1 MHIMLEQLLSK
12 VKPID
17 RALPMASEGLP
28 DTAENRGFAQLLAST
43 LQTLKRSSKE
53 TPVVADEAPAVVLS
67 ALTPMDAGDGI
78 DVEAGTV
85 AGLGAEIRLGN
96 STAVS
101 GFTLS
106 ESGSKQP
113 LLSLPVQAHGPSGV
127 LSEEPSLG
135 RPGQSLPVGSAIEPE
150 QAAAR
155 LLQAEKSMPMRSV
168 HSAVSPDA
176 LPSTFD
182 LDGSNS
188 AQPAHILD
196 HHFLPEQAGR
206 PLWASVA
213 AGQKAEG
220 AAMPLSDAVQDE
232 RFADLPVSSLQ
243 EDGSE
248 DAALVK
254 LAGLPGGGTAQEG
267 DGKVLSDE
275 EIVPMVSAAEPEVAL
290 HDADSSLAM
299 KPDAANLATGVQSEA
314 PSDSVVRMDAEVS
327 GGLSEERVASA
338 DEAVRAAEPRVA
350 SERSEMAAA
359 HATAVKEAVPGQAQ
373 QGQTQQ
379 GQTQPG
385 QTQQGQTQQGQT
397 QPGQTQQGQTQQGQA
412 QQGQT
417 QQGQAQQ
424 GQTQQG
430 QAQQG
435 QAQQG
440 QTQQGQTQQG
450 QTQQGQTQPG
460 QTQQGQTQQGQTQ
473 QGQAQQGQA
482 QQGQTQQGQ
491 TQHAQPSQPT
501 QGQAVQQQFLQMA
514 QASAQQVQMTR
525 QSSPEARGATAVSA
539 EALNASNVSVEE
551 MLSSALGADKR
562 ASLPQGLQSIG
573 LPMTHPRWGQALGQ
587 RVVYMTNNQVQQAQI
602 TLNPDKL
609 GPVQIKLHVDKDQQV
624 HVVVTAQQGATREA
638 LENAMPRLKEM
649 MQEAGVDLGSV
660 NVGDQRESANQS
672 QDKDGESHN
681 RTSSASLE
689 GVLTDTTDP
698 SEGVTVG
705 VSDTLVDYYA

>member
-1 MHIMLEQLLSK
+1 
-12 VKPID
+12 
-17 RALPMASEGLP
+17 
-28 DTAENRGFAQLLAST
+28 
-43 LQTLKRSSKE
+43 
-53 TPVVADEAPAVVLS
+53 
-67 ALTPMDAGDGI
+67 
-78 DVEAGTV
+78 
-85 AGLGAEIRLGN
+85 
-96 STAVS
+96 
-101 GFTLS
+101 
-106 ESGSKQP
+106 
-113 LLSLPVQAHGPSGV
+113 
-127 LSEEPSLG
+127 
-135 RPGQSLPVGSAIEPE
+135 
-150 QAAAR
+150 
-155 LLQAEKSMPMRSV
+155 
-168 HSAVSPDA
+168 
-176 LPSTFD
+176 
-182 LDGSNS
+182 
-188 AQPAHILD
+188 
-196 HHFLPEQAGR
+196 
-206 PLWASVA
+206 
-213 AGQKAEG
+213 
-220 AAMPLSDAVQDE
+220 MPLSDAVQDE

-397 QPGQTQQGQTQQGQA
+397 QQGQT
-412 QQGQT
+412 
-417 QQGQAQQ
+417 
-424 GQTQQG
+424 
-430 QAQQG
+430 QQG

-473 QGQAQQGQA
+473 QGQAQQGQTQQGQA
-482 QQGQTQQGQ
+482 QQGQAQQGQAQQGQ

-660 NVGDQRESANQS
+660 NVGDQRESTNQS